1 MKAALFVLMATVAVM
16 PGADLAPVPAR
27 LALSSQL
34 AEIAEKIASESSPQ
48 ADSTDL
54 ERVLTSMD
62 NAAKGFRTAEANF
75 TFDQYTKLVD
85 EHDLQKGK
93 LYFRRQGK
101 DVEMAADFSEPKQY
115 AIYSNGKAQ
124 LYNPKT
130 DTVNEYKTEKNRSQV
145 DAMLLL
151 GFGGGGH
158 SLLTNYGVA
167 YAGTEKI
174 DGVNTSKLELTPKS
188 KEMLN
193 NISKIVL
200 WIDPARGISVQQQ
213 MLFPAGDYRMAKYTG
228 IQLNRKVSDD
238 AFKLKTTGKT
248 KFISPNG

>member
-213 MLFPAGDYRMAKYTG
+213 MLFPGGDYRMAKYSN
-228 IQLNRKVSDD
+228 IQLDKKVSDD
-238 AFKLKTTGKT
+238 VFKLKTTGKT
-248 KFISPNG
+248 KFIPPNG

>member
-1 MKAALFVLMATVAVM
+1 MDFGVARKKLSFAGAVLIGMLLV
-16 PGADLAPVPAR
+16 
-27 LALSSQL
+27 
-34 AEIAEKIASESSPQ
+34 ASEAWPQ
-48 ADSTDL
+48 ADSAALDRTL
-54 ERVLTSMD
+54 ASMD
-62 NAAKGFRTAEANF
+62 NAANGFRTAEANF

-124 LYNPKT
+124 LYNPKI
-130 DTVNEYKTEKNRSQV
+130 DTVNEYKTEKNRAQV

-151 GFGGGGH
+151 GFGGGGRN
-158 SLLTNYGVA
+158 LLTTYDA
-167 YAGTEKI
+167 SYAGTENI
-174 DGVNTSKLELTPKS
+174 NGVNAAKLELTPKS

-193 NISKIVL
+193 NISKIIL

-213 MLFPAGDYRMAKYTG
+213 MLFPGGEYRMAKYTD
-228 IQLNRKVSDD
+228 IQLNQKVPDSV
-238 AFKLKTTGKT
+238 FKLKTTGRT
-248 KFISPNG
+248 KFISPNS